1 MSTKDKIPVMCISM
15 SAHFLKEQL
24 ASHGASRVLFYDK
37 EIATKNIILLFGL
50 KNGTFE
56 ANFSLACRGT
66 LG

>member
-1 MSTKDKIPVMCISM
+1 M